1 MGRDGGGRAA
11 GLRFSRLG
19 SAGPGTGDVGGR
31 GGCAACEDELE
42 GECEPEQVCPG
53 VRRSAQSCSRE
64 AGMEGRPRS
73 PRRGLSFAPR
83 EVTRGH
89 TGFRGNN
96 SVSLDLGLLP
106 RAAQAFPGDQR
117 GLFLFG

>member
-1 MGRDGGGRAA
+1 
-11 GLRFSRLG
+11 
-19 SAGPGTGDVGGR
+19 
-31 GGCAACEDELE
+31 
-42 GECEPEQVCPG
+42 
-53 VRRSAQSCSRE
+53 
-64 AGMEGRPRS
+64 MEGRPRS